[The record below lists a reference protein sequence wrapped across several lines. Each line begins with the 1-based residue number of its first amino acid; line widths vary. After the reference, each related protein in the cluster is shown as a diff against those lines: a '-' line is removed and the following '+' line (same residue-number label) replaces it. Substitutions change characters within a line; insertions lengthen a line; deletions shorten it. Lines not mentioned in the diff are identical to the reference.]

1 MTTQDYRHYVTEITP
16 MERQELI
23 ATMTPRMVDQY
34 IPHTPHI
41 TQQLFLLLNNE
52 EALFGGAA
60 GGGKLILVDAKVLTP
75 WGWKRNG
82 DLKDGDMIVNPR
94 DGGMARIT
102 KAWPEQTVESWI
114 VTFDDGT
121 SIECGEDHLW
131 AVKRAGMRNKTHNRL
146 RTNGHDD
153 DWLGG
158 YRVITTSMLRDQVD
172 YWKRQKARGIRSNA
186 PMIPVARAT
195 EFTITSR
202 NAQTRWPLDP
212 YLLGLL
218 IGDGHCPSLT
228 ITTTDDEIANT
239 LTEIVTELGG
249 GVSYDGRYG
258 YRITGKTGVRSALKQ
273 LGLEQCRSWEKF
285 IPEQYLLSSLDTRIQ
300 LMRGLMDTD
309 GYVDDRGHLSY
320 TTVSKQLAYDVTT
333 LARSLGAFVTMTTKT
348 PSYTHKG
355 KKKKGRLAYTVW
367 IKPHDPEMFVFLD
380 RKLNRVIK
388 QQNQPVRRVVDV
400 QQTGRMEKMR
410 CITVDTVDGLYV
422 TDDFIVTHNSDA
434 LLMAALQYAM
444 CMDTELVTP
453 NGWTTIRDVKVG
465 DQIFDETGNPT
476 TVVAKS
482 PVYATGDRFKVIF
495 DDDSELVVDGDH
507 LWVAETFADR
517 MSMGRNLDMPM
528 RLVTTREMYRTQKT
542 NHAKASNNWSV
553 RLAQPLV
560 MDKKELPI
568 DPYLFGIWLGDGSKN
583 DGTIAS
589 VDRDPETQQAFDD
602 AGYVTHRATSAS
614 FYVSGLRTQL
624 EALGVRNNK
633 HVPMKYLRGDD
644 EQRLALLQGLMDSDG
659 TVDSRW
665 GVPRFSNT
673 NPYILDAV
681 AELAHSF
688 GWVTRRFVYEYKNS
702 SGPASITSI
711 TFLADRPVFRLPR
724 KFARQDLTRKRPTAR
739 GRSNRIVVRIIQLD
753 EQVDV
758 QCLTVDSPSHMFL
771 AGRSMIPTHNC
782 DVPGYSA
789 LLLRKTWPDLN
800 EPGAIMDRARTW
812 LQDTDAQPREGGRK
826 WIFPSGA
833 RLSFGYIQHDKD
845 KFKLQSAEYQFIG
858 WDELTHWQ
866 ETTYTYLFSRL
877 RRPKVLCETCN
888 TGITKRAGTWVHA
901 NIEST
906 CEMLF
911 PNRQALAQYKP
922 ADDGMSI
929 FDIPLR
935 MRAASNPGGVG
946 HQWVRERFI
955 DPKTR
960 RGHALFIPSR
970 LKDNPSL
977 DQDSYVKNLEH
988 LSPVDRERL
997 LHGDWDVQNEGRVFH
1012 REWFNVVQEAPLTNV
1027 KWCRYW
1033 DMAATQDGGD
1043 YTVGCRLGLTKE
1055 GRWVVSDIIRG
1066 QWSPQ
1071 AIEKIV
1077 AQTAATDGISV
1088 PIRIEQEG
1096 GSSGKHI
1103 IDHYHRNVL
1112 VGYNFAGA
1120 RPTGDKVVR
1129 ANPVASAAEA
1139 GNVDIVVGRWNA
1151 EFLDELSLFPMG
1163 AHDDIV
1169 DALSG
1174 AFNHLA
1180 FARRARLL
1188 A

>member
-60 GGGKLILVDAKVLTP
+60 GGGK
-75 WGWKRNG
+75 
-82 DLKDGDMIVNPR
+82 
-94 DGGMARIT
+94 
-102 KAWPEQTVESWI
+102 
-114 VTFDDGT
+114 
-121 SIECGEDHLW
+121 
-131 AVKRAGMRNKTHNRL
+131 
-146 RTNGHDD
+146 
-153 DWLGG
+153 
-158 YRVITTSMLRDQVD
+158 
-172 YWKRQKARGIRSNA
+172 
-186 PMIPVARAT
+186 
-195 EFTITSR
+195 
-202 NAQTRWPLDP
+202 
-212 YLLGLL
+212 
-218 IGDGHCPSLT
+218 
-228 ITTTDDEIANT
+228 
-239 LTEIVTELGG
+239 
-249 GVSYDGRYG
+249 
-258 YRITGKTGVRSALKQ
+258 
-273 LGLEQCRSWEKF
+273 
-285 IPEQYLLSSLDTRIQ
+285 
-300 LMRGLMDTD
+300 
-309 GYVDDRGHLSY
+309 
-320 TTVSKQLAYDVTT
+320 
-333 LARSLGAFVTMTTKT
+333 
-348 PSYTHKG
+348 
-355 KKKKGRLAYTVW
+355 
-367 IKPHDPEMFVFLD
+367 
-380 RKLNRVIK
+380 
-388 QQNQPVRRVVDV
+388 
-400 QQTGRMEKMR
+400 
-410 CITVDTVDGLYV
+410 
-422 TDDFIVTHNSDA
+422 SDA
-434 LLMAALQYAM
+434 LLMAALQY
-444 CMDTELVTP
+444 V
-453 NGWTTIRDVKVG
+453 
-465 DQIFDETGNPT
+465 
-476 TVVAKS
+476 
-482 PVYATGDRFKVIF
+482 
-495 DDDSELVVDGDH
+495 
-507 LWVAETFADR
+507 
-517 MSMGRNLDMPM
+517 
-528 RLVTTREMYRTQKT
+528 
-542 NHAKASNNWSV
+542 
-553 RLAQPLV
+553 
-560 MDKKELPI
+560 
-568 DPYLFGIWLGDGSKN
+568 
-583 DGTIAS
+583 
-589 VDRDPETQQAFDD
+589 
-602 AGYVTHRATSAS
+602 
-614 FYVSGLRTQL
+614 
-624 EALGVRNNK
+624 
-633 HVPMKYLRGDD
+633 
-644 EQRLALLQGLMDSDG
+644 
-659 TVDSRW
+659 
-665 GVPRFSNT
+665 
-673 NPYILDAV
+673 
-681 AELAHSF
+681 
-688 GWVTRRFVYEYKNS
+688 
-702 SGPASITSI
+702 
-711 TFLADRPVFRLPR
+711 
-724 KFARQDLTRKRPTAR
+724 
-739 GRSNRIVVRIIQLD
+739 
-753 EQVDV
+753 
-758 QCLTVDSPSHMFL
+758 
-771 AGRSMIPTHNC
+771 

-888 TGITKRAGTWVHA
+888 TGIAKRAGTWVHA